1 MRRFKQQQG
10 MTTIGWLL
18 LLVWIITISLLT
30 VKIAPV
36 YINSL
41 KISSALEV
49 IESELLTY
57 GKTITPE
64 EIKKIL
70 LNHFENEMLK
80 EVTANEIIVSQGVH
94 TYNVRIVHQLKEQMM
109 GNWYIILIVD
119 KSVDVPM
126 SQ

>member
-10 MTTIGWLL
+10 MTAIGWLL
-18 LLVWIITISLLT
+18 LLVWIITILLPT
-30 VKIAPV
+30 VKIVPM

-41 KISSALEV
+41 KISYALEM
-49 IESELLTY
+49 IESELLTH

-64 EIKKIL
+64 EIKDFL
-70 LNHFENEMLK
+70 LNHFEYKMLK
-80 EVTANEIIVSQGVH
+80 EVTANEIMISQGDH
-94 TYNVRIVHQLKEQMM
+94 TYNVRIVHQFKEQMM

-126 SQ
+126 QQ